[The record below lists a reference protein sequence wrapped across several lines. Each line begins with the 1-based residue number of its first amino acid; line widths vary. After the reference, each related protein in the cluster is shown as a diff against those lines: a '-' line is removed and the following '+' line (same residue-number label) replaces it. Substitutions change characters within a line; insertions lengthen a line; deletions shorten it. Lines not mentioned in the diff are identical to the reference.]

1 MAETGFENA
10 SAVRLHKNRME
21 KSFDCLKGDY
31 HLDTEPMR
39 LPYPPAARDRPAGRG
54 NSDAQGARMLCQS
67 PYSRRVRT
75 RRAIAARV

>member
-10 SAVRLHKNRME
+10 SAVQLHKNRME
-21 KSFDCLKGDY
+21 KSFDCLKEDY

-54 NSDAQGARMLCQS
+54 NNDALAAC
-67 PYSRRVRT
+67 RRGNLGFHSIGQIERSS
-75 RRAIAARV
+75 